1 MDDVEIRLE
10 CLRIAVEFGS
20 QRDMESPEHLVE
32 KYYQVVMQG
41 SGASRPVDNR
51 KDGSLKEAKKP
62 RSVRKGVAHRNFVQ
76 M

>member
-32 KYYQVVMQG
+32 KYYQVVTQG

-51 KDGSLKEAKKP
+51 KDG
-62 RSVRKGVAHRNFVQ
+62 RRKQ
-76 M
+76 S